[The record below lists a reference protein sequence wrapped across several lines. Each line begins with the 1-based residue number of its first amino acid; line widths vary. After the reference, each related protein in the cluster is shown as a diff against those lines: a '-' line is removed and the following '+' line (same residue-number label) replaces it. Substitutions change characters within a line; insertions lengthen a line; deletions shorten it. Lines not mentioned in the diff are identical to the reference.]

1 MRRRARPGNRP
12 GAGAATPMA
21 PIGRVEHGSARRARL
36 GDSPGASPA
45 ELVYPARVDVLDLV
59 VRIDRALL
67 DGVVAMR
74 TGAVTPVMELASAW
88 WVKSLAIPA
97 LGVGAEVAGRRRGLP
112 PTLPL
117 AAVALAGASLA
128 SSALKDV
135 FDRARPSVADPTVI
149 ALIGL
154 PGDASFPSGHATSA
168 FAAAGVVMAL
178 HPALRAPALALA
190 ALVALSRVYLGVH
203 HPVDVLAGALLG
215 AAIAAVVVLT
225 ARRLPGAP
233 APAPLRQPRARAR
246 MRRWR
251 STPST

>member
-1 MRRRARPGNRP
+1 
-12 GAGAATPMA
+12 
-21 PIGRVEHGSARRARL
+21 
-36 GDSPGASPA
+36 
-45 ELVYPARVDVLDLV
+45 VDVLDLV

-74 TGAVTPVMELASAW
+74 AGAVTPVMELASAW

-97 LGVGAEVAGRRRGLP
+97 LGVGAEVARRRRALP
-112 PTLPL
+112 PTMPL

-128 SSALKDV
+128 SSGLKDV

-215 AAIAAVVVLT
+215 AAIAAVVVLA

-233 APAPLRQPRARAR
+233 ARAPLRRSPARAR